1 MTYSSKLK
9 KRARSGSRAY
19 ASSSPRT
26 RGGGAGGRS
35 TWFLLV
41 CALLL
46 ALAVAWRWYQ
56 GRNSAQPDTAA
67 LSVLA
72 GQATVTRGDA
82 GSETPLGAGRSASLQ
97 RGDAVQTSADGSAK
111 LTLSGGE
118 TLELQGAARLSVLE
132 LHREP
137 VTRALVAVFAL
148 HEGKTLSR
156 VRHGMFQGMRYEIQM
171 NTATVAARG
180 TAFRCDA
187 LANDHAYVL
196 VYDGAVEVSMGQQA
210 VTLQPGQSLDIWLG
224 QTLTPTD
231 TGLAIPGGPPEPT
244 APAAAS
250 TATYTERE
258 KTLFVPATTPTRP
271 DDQPATPTDGELY
284 TVQKGDTLYSVA
296 RKFGLSWED
305 VWNANKDVLPRPEL
319 IRAGQVLRIPR

>member
-9 KRARSGSRAY
+9 KRPRSSSRSY
-19 ASSSPRT
+19 ASAASRRPT
-26 RGGGAGGRS
+26 AAAGGRS
-35 TWFLLV
+35 AWLILACLLLLV
-41 CALLL
+41 
-46 ALAVAWRWYQ
+46 LAVAWRWYE
-56 GRNSAQPDTAA
+56 GRNSAQPDTAN
-67 LSVLA
+67 LSVLS
-72 GQATVTRGDA
+72 GQATVARGDA
-82 GSETPLGAGRSASLQ
+82 ATELPLAAGRSASLQ
-97 RGDAVQTSADGSAK
+97 RGDTVQTTADGSAK

-118 TLELQGAARLSVLE
+118 TIELQGATRLSVLE

-137 VTRALVAVFAL
+137 VTRALVVVFAL

-156 VRHGMFQGMRYEIQM
+156 VRHGIFQGMRYEIEM
-171 NTATVAARG
+171 NTATVKASG

-196 VYDGAVEVSMGQQA
+196 VYDGAVDVSMGQQA
-210 VTLQPGQSLDIWLG
+210 VTLQPGQALDIWLG

-244 APAAAS
+244 EAVVAG

-271 DDQPATPTDGELY
+271 GDQPATPAGGELY
-284 TVQKGDTLYSVA
+284 TVQKGDTLYSIA